1 MIATRKMKRILFVIA
16 AIAGVLLVLAML
28 FSLAASAY
36 PLHVIFGLLT
46 VLAVVFVLQLKRQPR
61 RHQAGTRIHFPG
73 LNALRF
79 FAAAMVIVH
88 HTEQGKALYG
98 LDTLWDGKSFWSP
111 LCVAAG
117 DFGVSFFFV
126 LSGFLITYLL
136 LAERRETG
144 SICLKEFY
152 VRRALRI
159 WPLYYALTLFCFL
172 ILPYFSIFHV
182 PNMWNVL
189 DAQRWSRFSLFLF
202 MWVPVTFF
210 VNAPGIFAGGVLWTA
225 SVEEHFYFLW
235 PLIIRRLKSRILFA
249 LVGIVILLVILKNP
263 GEISA
268 FVGLP
273 LTPRLAKPLGILANY
288 CHFFRIDCMAIGGIG
303 AWVCL
308 EKRHLLNFLFHWS
321 SQVILGLILSYCLI
335 TGKRFGM
342 WDDDIYAA
350 LFLAVILNVAINAQS
365 FLKLENPV
373 LDFLGRIS
381 YGLYAYNWLTIAVT
395 INLMKR
401 FGSIHGLFLRNLYIY
416 ATSVFFLIALSSAS
430 YYLMERKFLRLKRR
444 FGSLSLSKL
453 PTEAEDIRGYRVS
466 NIEQTAASASG
477 Q

>member
-1 MIATRKMKRILFVIA
+1 MIAKREMKRIVFVIA
-16 AIAGVLLVLAML
+16 GFSAVLLVVGML
-28 FSLAASAY
+28 FSLATSAH
-36 PLHVIFGLLT
+36 PLHVICGLLT
-46 VLAVVFVLQLKRQPR
+46 VQAVLFVLQLKRQPR
-61 RHQAGTRIHFPG
+61 QRQAGTKIHFPG
-73 LNALRF
+73 LNSLRF
-79 FAAAMVIVH
+79 FAAALVIVH
-88 HTEQGKALYG
+88 HTEQGKAIYG
-98 LDTLWDGKSFWSP
+98 LDTLFDGQSFWSP
-111 LCVAAG
+111 LCQRAG
-117 DFGVSFFFV
+117 DLGVSFFFV

-182 PNMWNVL
+182 PTMWNVL
-189 DAQRWSRFSLFLF
+189 DENHWSRFSLFLM
-202 MWVPVTFF
+202 MWVPVTIL
-210 VNAPGIFAGGVLWTA
+210 VNTPGVFAGGVLWTA

-235 PLIIRRLKSRILFA
+235 PLIIRIMRSRILFA
-249 LVGIVILLVILKNP
+249 LIGIVILLVTLKNP

-273 LTPRLAKPLGILANY
+273 LTPRLANPFGVIANY

-308 EKRHLLNFLFHWS
+308 ERRPLLNFLFHWT
-321 SQVILGLILSYCLI
+321 SQVILGLILGYCLI
-335 TGKRFGM
+335 TGKEFGM
-342 WDDDIYAA
+342 WDDDVYAA
-350 LFLAVILNVAINAQS
+350 LFLAVILNVAINPKS
-365 FLKLENPV
+365 FLKLEYPV

-395 INLMKR
+395 INLMKG
-401 FGSIHGLFLRNLYIY
+401 FGPIHSVFLRNLYIY

-430 YYLMERKFLRLKRR
+430 YYLMERKFLRLKRH

-453 PTEAEDIRGYRVS
+453 PTEAEGIPGYRVT
-466 NIEQTAASASG
+466 NIEQAAAPGSG